1 MPVPSIPTVS
11 ALKHLMKRRSPYM
24 PNVDFDR
31 SIVNSRMPQILNSP
45 DFKHRLLSV
54 KAYLDYEDEHIVR
67 VNFLDTLRPE
77 LWCIDGL
84 ARHLE
89 PSSGRN
95 YGMHLIESLPRIPV
109 QFESLPPDK
118 NAWVLYVQVNPDQ
131 ESLDDAYFLKKVRDQ
146 IGFGSF
152 HNINVTLLPG
162 RQYTISIETP
172 TDNEDE
178 SPSSRRGRFIA
189 PTADLSASE
198 LSDTIKTP
206 TDDESESPINR
217 RGRFIVPTADLSAP
231 GANSDIQTLLPPL
244 ILERG
249 INTVVITA
257 LDQRIGTWLF
267 FTLLCNYLDRGHKV
281 NGFATSLLAPNEKEI
296 VAKWRPFVISDQ
308 QIVKTLGFEPDP
320 HRFRVALESMHY
332 HVQYAQNMQS
342 WHITPPIF
350 RFDIIHP
357 VDILEDYLVATY
369 YEESTPTSL
378 LSTNTI
384 GSQTIRSELED
395 RLIDYMQ
402 VYGARQTIGLLLDS
416 YENLVD
422 RTLHDAPERLIH
434 LVNAVNKNR
443 EYTIDSSLPA
453 LLRNAVHP
461 SAPNPPTTIYL
472 FTETLFLDELRVAHS
487 RWKMGILLIGTDH
500 PFNNAH
506 TLLDALCYHLNL
518 DYALKRSSSPSLIP
532 GRQMTISV
540 EDTSIGQFGELHPE
554 VLTRWELFYPASFIE
569 LDLDTITE
577 KWVGEKA

>member
-1 MPVPSIPTVS
+1 
-11 ALKHLMKRRSPYM
+11 M

-31 SIVNSRMPQILNSP
+31 SIVNNRMPQTLKSP

-54 KAYLDYEDEHIVR
+54 KAYLDYEDEHTVR

-89 PSSGRN
+89 PSSERT
-95 YGMHLIESLPRIPV
+95 YGLHQVESLPRIPV
-109 QFESLPPDK
+109 QFESLPPDTQ
-118 NAWVLYVQVNPDQ
+118 AWVLYVRVGPDQ
-131 ESLDDAYFLKKVRDQ
+131 EPLDDAYFLKKVRDQ

-152 HNINVTLLPG
+152 RNINVTLLPG
-162 RQYTISIETP
+162 TQHTLPIEIP
-172 TDNEDE
+172 PDDE
-178 SPSSRRGRFIA
+178 SEASIGRRGRFIT
-189 PTADLSASE
+189 PTAELSAPE
-198 LSDTIKTP
+198 LSDTIETP
-206 TDDESESPINR
+206 VDNESEAPTNR
-217 RGRFIVPTADLSAP
+217 RGQLIEPTAELSAP
-231 GANSDIQTLLPPL
+231 DLPPL

-249 INTVVITA
+249 LNTVIITA
-257 LDQRIGTWLF
+257 LDHRIGAWLF
-267 FTLLCNYLDRGHKV
+267 FTLLCNYLDRDYKV
-281 NGFATSLLAPNEKEI
+281 NGFATSLDDLNEKEI
-296 VAKWRPFVISDQ
+296 VAKWSPFVVSDQ
-308 QIVKTLGFEPDP
+308 QIAKTLGFEPDQ
-320 HRFRVALESMHY
+320 HRFREALESMHY
-332 HVQYAQNMQS
+332 HLHYAQNMQS

-369 YEESTPTSL
+369 YEEAKPASL
-378 LSTNTI
+378 LSTYTI
-384 GSQTIRSELED
+384 GSQTLRSELED

-402 VYGARQTIGLLLDS
+402 VFGARQTIGLLLDS

-434 LVNAVNKNR
+434 LVNAVSKNR
-443 EYTIDSSLPA
+443 EYTIDRSLPA

-461 SAPNPPTTIYL
+461 SAPNPPTTMYL
-472 FTETLFLDELRVAHS
+472 FTETLFLDKQRVAHS
-487 RWKMGILLIGTDH
+487 RWKMGILLVGTDH

-506 TLLDALCYHLNL
+506 TLLDALCYHLHL

-540 EDTSIGQFGELHPE
+540 EDTTIGQFGEIHPE

-569 LDLDTITE
+569 LHLDAITE
-577 KWVGEKA
+577 ILVGEKAR

>member
-1 MPVPSIPTVS
+1 
-11 ALKHLMKRRSPYM
+11 M

-31 SIVNSRMPQILNSP
+31 SIVNNRIPQTLNSP

-89 PSSGRN
+89 PSSGRS
-95 YGMHLIESLPRIPV
+95 YGMHLVESLPRVPV
-109 QFESLPPDK
+109 QFKSLPPDT
-118 NAWVLYVQVNPDQ
+118 NAWVLYVQVSPDQ
-131 ESLDDAYFLKKVRDQ
+131 EPLDDAYFLKKVRDQ
-146 IGFGSF
+146 IGFGNF
-152 HNINVTLLPG
+152 RNINVTLLPG
-162 RQYTISIETP
+162 RQHTISIETP
-172 TDNEDE
+172 TNDE
-178 SPSSRRGRFIA
+178 SEASINRRGRFIE
-189 PTADLSASE
+189 PTADLSASCE
-198 LSDTIKTP
+198 TSDNHTI
-206 TDDESESPINR
+206 
-217 RGRFIVPTADLSAP
+217 
-231 GANSDIQTLLPPL
+231 LPPL

-249 INTVVITA
+249 INTVVISTH
-257 LDQRIGTWLF
+257 DQRVGAWLF

-281 NGFATSLLAPNEKEI
+281 NGCATSLDAPNEKEI
-296 VAKWRPFVISDQ
+296 IAKWRPFVISDQ
-308 QIVKTLGFEPDP
+308 QIVKTLGFEPDAD
-320 HRFRVALESMHY
+320 RFRVALEGMHY
-332 HVQYAQNMQS
+332 HIQYDQNAQS

-369 YEESTPTSL
+369 YKEATPTSL

-384 GSQTIRSELED
+384 GSQTRRSELED

-422 RTLHDAPERLIH
+422 RTRHDAPERLIH

-443 EYTIDSSLPA
+443 EYTIDSSLPP

-461 SAPNPPTTIYL
+461 SAPNPPTTMYL
-472 FTETLFLDELRVAHS
+472 FTEILFLDEQRVAHS
-487 RWKMGILLIGTDH
+487 RWKMGILLVGTDH

-506 TLLDALCYHLNL
+506 TLLDALCYHLHL

-540 EDTSIGQFGELHPE
+540 EDTPIGQFGELHPE
-554 VLTRWELFYPASFIE
+554 ILTSWELFYPASFIE

-577 KWVGEKA
+577 IWVGTKPGA

>member
-1 MPVPSIPTVS
+1 
-11 ALKHLMKRRSPYM
+11 M

-31 SIVNSRMPQILNSP
+31 SIVSNRLAQTLNSP

-89 PSSGRN
+89 PLPGRR
-95 YGMHLIESLPRIPV
+95 YGLHLVESLPRIPV
-109 QFESLPPDK
+109 QFESLPLNS
-118 NAWVLYVQVNPDQ
+118 NAWVLYVQVSPDQ
-131 ESLDDAYFLKKVRDQ
+131 EPLDDAYFMKKVRDQ

-152 HNINVTLLPG
+152 RNIDVTLLPG
-162 RQYTISIETP
+162 RQHTLSIETP
-172 TDNEDE
+172 GDDE
-178 SPSSRRGRFIA
+178 VDRRGRFIV
-189 PTADLSASE
+189 PTADVSAPGG
-198 LSDTIKTP
+198 LSDTIETP
-206 TDDESESPINR
+206 ADNENEAPFNR

-231 GANSDIQTLLPPL
+231 GAYSDIQTIMPPL

-249 INTVVITA
+249 INTVVVTA
-257 LDQRIGTWLF
+257 LDQRISVWLF
-267 FTLLCNYLDRGHKV
+267 FTLLCNYLDRGYKI
-281 NGFATSLLAPNEKEI
+281 NGFASSLDAQDEKEI
-296 VAKWRPFVISDQ
+296 VAKWNPFVVNNQ
-308 QIVKTLGFEPDP
+308 QIVKTLGFQPDLD
-320 HRFRVALESMHY
+320 RFLTALESMHY
-332 HVQYAQNMQS
+332 HVQYDQNSQM

-357 VDILEDYLVATY
+357 VDILEDYFVATY
-369 YEESTPTSL
+369 YEEARPTPL
-378 LSTNTI
+378 ISTNAI
-384 GSQTIRSELED
+384 GSQTKRSELED

-422 RTLHDAPERLIH
+422 RMCHDAPDRLIH
-434 LVNAVNKNR
+434 LVNAINKNR
-443 EYTIDSSLPA
+443 EYAVDSSLPP

-461 SAPNPPTTIYL
+461 SAPYPPTTIYL

-506 TLLDALCYHLNL
+506 TLLDALCYHLHL
-518 DYALKRSSSPSLIP
+518 DYALKRSSSSALIP
-532 GRQMTISV
+532 GRQLTISV
-540 EDTSIGQFGELHPE
+540 GDTPIGQFGEIHPE

-569 LDLDTITE
+569 LDLDTITDMWLEE
-577 KWVGEKA
+577 KT

>member
-1 MPVPSIPTVS
+1 
-11 ALKHLMKRRSPYM
+11 M

-31 SIVNSRMPQILNSP
+31 SIVSNRLAQTLNSP

-89 PSSGRN
+89 PLPGRR
-95 YGMHLIESLPRIPV
+95 YGLHLVESLPRIPV
-109 QFESLPPDK
+109 QFESLPPNS
-118 NAWVLYVQVNPDQ
+118 NAWVLYVQVSPDQ
-131 ESLDDAYFLKKVRDQ
+131 EPLDDAYFMKKVRDQ

-152 HNINVTLLPG
+152 RNIDVTLLPG
-162 RQYTISIETP
+162 RQHTLSIEIP
-172 TDNEDE
+172 GDDE
-178 SPSSRRGRFIA
+178 VDRRGRFIA
-189 PTADLSASE
+189 PTADVSAPGG
-198 LSDTIKTP
+198 LSDTIETP
-206 TDDESESPINR
+206 ADNENEAPFNR

-231 GANSDIQTLLPPL
+231 GAYSDIQTIMPPL

-249 INTVVITA
+249 INTVVVTA
-257 LDQRIGTWLF
+257 LDQRISVWLF
-267 FTLLCNYLDRGHKV
+267 FTLLCNYLDRGYKI
-281 NGFATSLLAPNEKEI
+281 NGFASSLDAQDEKEI
-296 VAKWRPFVISDQ
+296 VAKWNPFVVNNQ
-308 QIVKTLGFEPDP
+308 QIVKTLGFQPDLD
-320 HRFRVALESMHY
+320 RFLTALESMHY
-332 HVQYAQNMQS
+332 HVQYDQNSQM

-357 VDILEDYLVATY
+357 VDILEDYFVATY
-369 YEESTPTSL
+369 YEEARPTPL
-378 LSTNTI
+378 ISTNAF
-384 GSQTIRSELED
+384 GSQTKRSELED

-422 RTLHDAPERLIH
+422 RMCHDAPDRLIH
-434 LVNAVNKNR
+434 LVNAINKNR
-443 EYTIDSSLPA
+443 EYAVDSSLPP

-461 SAPNPPTTIYL
+461 SAPYPPTTIYL

-506 TLLDALCYHLNL
+506 TLLDALCYHLHL
-518 DYALKRSSSPSLIP
+518 DYALKRSSSPALIP
-532 GRQMTISV
+532 GRQLTISV
-540 EDTSIGQFGELHPE
+540 GDTPIGQFGEIHPE

-569 LDLDTITE
+569 LDLDTITDM
-577 KWVGEKA
+577 WLGEKA

>member
-1 MPVPSIPTVS
+1 
-11 ALKHLMKRRSPYM
+11 M

-31 SIVNSRMPQILNSP
+31 SIVSNRLAQTLNSP

-89 PSSGRN
+89 PLPGRR
-95 YGMHLIESLPRIPV
+95 YGLHLVESLPRIPV
-109 QFESLPPDK
+109 QFESLPLNS
-118 NAWVLYVQVNPDQ
+118 NAWVLYVQVSPDQ
-131 ESLDDAYFLKKVRDQ
+131 EPLDDAYFLKKVRDQ

-152 HNINVTLLPG
+152 RNIDVTLLPG
-162 RQYTISIETP
+162 RQHTLSIETP
-172 TDNEDE
+172 
-178 SPSSRRGRFIA
+178 A
-189 PTADLSASE
+189 
-198 LSDTIKTP
+198 
-206 TDDESESPINR
+206 DDEVDR

-231 GANSDIQTLLPPL
+231 VGLSDTIETPADNENEAPFNRRGRFIAPTADLSTPGAYSDIQTIMPPL

-249 INTVVITA
+249 INTVVVTA
-257 LDQRIGTWLF
+257 LDQRISVWLF
-267 FTLLCNYLDRGHKV
+267 FTLLCNYLDRGYKI
-281 NGFATSLLAPNEKEI
+281 NGFASSLDAQDEKEI
-296 VAKWRPFVISDQ
+296 VAKWNPFVVNNQ
-308 QIVKTLGFEPDP
+308 QIVKTLGFQPDLD
-320 HRFRVALESMHY
+320 RFLTALESMHY
-332 HVQYAQNMQS
+332 HAQYDQNSQM

-357 VDILEDYLVATY
+357 VDILEDYFVATY
-369 YEESTPTSL
+369 YEEARPTPL
-378 LSTNTI
+378 ISTNAI
-384 GSQTIRSELED
+384 GSQTKRSELED

-422 RTLHDAPERLIH
+422 RMCHDAPERLIH
-434 LVNAVNKNR
+434 LVNAINKNR
-443 EYTIDSSLPA
+443 EYAVDSSLPP

-506 TLLDALCYHLNL
+506 TLLDALCYHLHL
-518 DYALKRSSSPSLIP
+518 DYALKRSSRPALIP
-532 GRQMTISV
+532 GRQLTISV
-540 EDTSIGQFGELHPE
+540 GDTPIGQFGEVHPE
-554 VLTRWELFYPASFIE
+554 VLTRWELFYPASYIE
-569 LDLDTITE
+569 LDLDTITDI
-577 KWVGEKA
+577 WLGEKA

>member
-1 MPVPSIPTVS
+1 
-11 ALKHLMKRRSPYM
+11 M

-31 SIVNSRMPQILNSP
+31 SIVNNRISQTLNSP
-45 DFKHRLLSV
+45 DLKHRLLSV
-54 KAYLDYEDEHIVR
+54 KAYLDYEDEQTVR

-89 PSSGRN
+89 PSSGRS
-95 YGMHLIESLPRIPV
+95 YGMHLVESLPRIPV
-109 QFESLPPDK
+109 QFESLPTDT
-118 NAWVLYVQVNPDQ
+118 NAWVIYVQISPDQ
-131 ESLDDAYFLKKVRDQ
+131 EPLDDAYFLKKVRDQ

-152 HNINVTLLPG
+152 RNIDVTLLPG
-162 RQYTISIETP
+162 RQYTLSIETSP
-172 TDNEDE
+172 DDEDE
-178 SPSSRRGRFIA
+178 SPSFRRGRFIA
-189 PTADLSASE
+189 PTADLSAPGE
-198 LSDTIKTP
+198 TSDNQ
-206 TDDESESPINR
+206 SM
-217 RGRFIVPTADLSAP
+217 
-231 GANSDIQTLLPPL
+231 LPPL

-257 LDQRIGTWLF
+257 LDQRIGAWLF

-281 NGFATSLLAPNEKEI
+281 NGFATSLDALDEKEI

-308 QIVKTLGFEPDP
+308 QIVKTLGFEPDAY
-320 HRFRVALESMHY
+320 RFHVALESMHY
-332 HVQYAQNMQS
+332 HIQYAQNVQS

-369 YEESTPTSL
+369 YEEATPASL

-416 YENLVD
+416 YENLVY

-443 EYTIDSSLPA
+443 EYTIDSSLPP
-453 LLRNAVHP
+453 LLRNAVHT
-461 SAPNPPTTIYL
+461 SAPNPPTTMYL
-472 FTETLFLDELRVAHS
+472 FTETLFLDEQRVAHS
-487 RWKMGILLIGTDH
+487 RWKMGILLVGTDH

-506 TLLDALCYHLNL
+506 TLLDALCYHLHL
-518 DYALKRSSSPSLIP
+518 DYALKRSSNPSLIP
-532 GRQMTISV
+532 GRQMTFSV
-540 EDTSIGQFGELHPE
+540 EDTPIGQFGELHPE

-577 KWVGEKA
+577 IWVGEKA

>member
-1 MPVPSIPTVS
+1 
-11 ALKHLMKRRSPYM
+11 M

-31 SIVNSRMPQILNSP
+31 SIVHNRMPQTLNSP

-54 KAYLDYEDEHIVR
+54 KAYLDYENEHTVR

-89 PSSGRN
+89 PSAGRS
-95 YGMHLIESLPRIPV
+95 YGMHLVESLPRIPV
-109 QFESLPPDK
+109 HFESLPPDT
-118 NAWVLYVQVNPDQ
+118 NAWVLYVHVSPDQ
-131 ESLDDAYFLKKVRDQ
+131 EPLDDAYFLKKVRDQ

-152 HNINVTLLPG
+152 RNIDVTLLPG
-162 RQYTISIETP
+162 KQHTISIETP
-172 TDNEDE
+172 TDDEEE
-178 SPSSRRGRFIA
+178 SPNPTRGRFTA
-189 PTADLSASE
+189 PTADVSAPSN
-198 LSDTIKTP
+198 
-206 TDDESESPINR
+206 ESEAPSSR
-217 RGRFIVPTADLSAP
+217 RGRFIVPTADVSAP
-231 GANSDIQTLLPPL
+231 GDTSDNQKMLPPL

-257 LDQRIGTWLF
+257 LDQRIGAWLF
-267 FTLLCNYLDRGHKV
+267 FTLLCNYLDRGYEV
-281 NGFATSLLAPNEKEI
+281 NGFATSLDPPNEKEI
-296 VAKWRPFVISDQ
+296 VAKWSPFVISDQ
-308 QIVKTLGFEPDP
+308 QIVNTLGFEPDP
-320 HRFRVALESMHY
+320 HRFRAALESMHY
-332 HVQYAQNMQS
+332 HIQYAQNVQS

-369 YEESTPTSL
+369 YEEARPVSL
-378 LSTNTI
+378 LFTNTI
-384 GSQTIRSELED
+384 GSQTLRSELED

-443 EYTIDSSLPA
+443 EYTVDSSLPP

-461 SAPNPPTTIYL
+461 STPHPPTTFYL
-472 FTETLFLDELRVAHS
+472 FTETLFLDEQKVAHS
-487 RWKMGILLIGTDH
+487 GWKMGILFVGTDH

-506 TLLDALCYHLNL
+506 TLLDALCYHLHL
-518 DYALKRSSSPSLIP
+518 DYTLKRSSSPALIP

-540 EDTSIGQFGELHPE
+540 GDAPIGQFGEVHPE
-554 VLTRWELFYPASFIE
+554 VLTRWELFYPTSFIE
-569 LDLDTITE
+569 LDLETITE
-577 KWVGEKA
+577 LWVGEKA